1 MSLVLEALRSL
12 FAHPLRSFL
21 TLASVAFGAAVLF
34 VLLAYSSGVPAA
46 TESVLRSMGG
56 TEFVAEPRRARG
68 AAGGGT
74 RSGRQVRIRYAD
86 IETIAG
92 ACPSIAALAPSYSP
106 GRGGPVFAADRSW
119 PWARMQG
126 VGHAYQSVTGVPVVE
141 GRWFTPEE
149 EVLASEVAIV
159 SLPLAE
165 GIFEGRSPLGE
176 TIDAGGSR
184 FEIVG
189 VYESDASFAYSVLV
203 PYTTAM
209 EMGDSGGR
217 YVSNLAFQPQSPA
230 LAEEAVAEIRNALGT
245 LYSFDPHDTT
255 ALDVK
260 ENIAFV
266 ARVEATSLAL
276 RVLVATIALLAL
288 VLGCLG
294 AANVVG
300 IAVAERTTE
309 LALRRA
315 LGATAARVRGEVL
328 AEVLLLALVGG
339 LAGLALGYGATE
351 LFGPLAFT
359 RETRL
364 VPAADPILVA
374 VAVPLLVV
382 VATLA
387 GLPASARA
395 ARVEPAVALRGG

>member
-1 MSLVLEALRSL
+1 MSTLLEALRSL
-12 FAHPLRSFL
+12 VGHPLRSLL

-56 TEFVAEPRRARG
+56 TEFVAEPRRAMG

-74 RSGRQVRIRYAD
+74 RSGRQVRIRYD
-86 IETIAG
+86 DLETIAG
-92 ACPSIAALAPSYSP
+92 ACPSIAAIAPTYSP
-106 GRGGPVFAADRSW
+106 GRGGPVFAAERSW
-119 PWARMQG
+119 PWARIQG
-126 VGHAYQSVTGVPVVE
+126 VGHAYQSVTRMPVVE

-149 EVLASEVAIV
+149 EVLASEVALV

-165 GIFEGRSPLGE
+165 GMFDGRSGLGE
-176 TIDAGGSR
+176 KLDAGGRR

-189 VYESDASFAYSVLV
+189 VFESDSRFAYSVMV

-209 EMGDSGGR
+209 ELGDSDGR
-217 YVSNLAFQPQSPA
+217 YVSSLAFEPRSPQ
-230 LAEEAVAEIRNALGT
+230 LAEEAVAEVRHALGT
-245 LYSFDPHDTT
+245 LYSFDPADTT

-266 ARVEATSLAL
+266 ERVEATSLAL
-276 RVLVATIALLAL
+276 RVLVVTIALLAL

-300 IAVAERTTE
+300 IAVAERTSE

-315 LGATAARVRGEVL
+315 LGATAARIRAEVL
-328 AEVLLLALVGG
+328 TEVLLLALAGG
-339 LAGLALGYGATE
+339 VAGLALGFAATE
-351 LFGPLAFT
+351 FFGPLAFT

-364 VPAADPILVA
+364 VPAADPLLLVLA
-374 VAVPLLVV
+374 LPLLVV

-387 GLPASARA
+387 GLPASNRA
-395 ARVEPAVALRGG
+395 ARVEPAIALRGA